1 MTMFSFF
8 NFFQA
13 LSFFSFFFPASCEL
27 PPSKLEG
34 DKAKILDMH
43 NEKRRQVDP
52 PATNMKDLKW
62 DSGLASLSQ
71 AWSDRCDFEHG
82 NVPEIKD
89 VDRPDGKKYGQVR
102 GTGTGQ
108 NLAQGSPRM
117 SIKTAIKMWDAEK
130 KDYDYCSNS
139 KSSDAPPNAMIGHYT
154 QVVWANSEYVGC
166 GKTSCGKN
174 GDLITCNYWPQGNF
188 VGEKPYESSFDCSKQ
203 DQENQ
208 LNGVDSKYAKSSNLV
223 VVAVAAVVT
232 AFALNDA
239 FTSD

>member
-62 DSGLASLSQ
+62 DAGLASLAQ
-71 AWSDRCDFEHG
+71 AWSDRCNFDHG
-82 NVPEIKD
+82 NVPEIKN
-89 VDRPDGKKYGQVR
+89 VVRPDGKKYGQSR
-102 GTGTGQ
+102 GIGTGQ
-108 NLAQGSPRM
+108 NLSLGTMKPPMESAMKRWYG
-117 SIKTAIKMWDAEK
+117 EK

-139 KSSDAPPNAMIGHYT
+139 KLRPNAVIGHYT
-154 QVVWANSEYVGC
+154 QVVWAKSEYVGC
-166 GKTSCGKN
+166 GKTSCGES
-174 GDLITCNYWPQGNF
+174 GYLITCNYWPQGNWG
-188 VGEKPYESSFDCSKQ
+188 GEKPYESSFDCSKKN
-203 DQENQ
+203 QENQ
-208 LNGVDSKYAKSSNLV
+208 SNGFDSKYAKSSNLV
-223 VVAVAAVVT
+223 IVAVAAVVT

-239 FTSD
+239 FTLD